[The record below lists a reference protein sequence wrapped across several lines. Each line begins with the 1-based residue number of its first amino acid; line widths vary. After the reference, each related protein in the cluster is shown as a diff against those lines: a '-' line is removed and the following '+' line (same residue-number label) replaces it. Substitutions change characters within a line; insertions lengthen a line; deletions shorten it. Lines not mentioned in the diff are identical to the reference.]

1 MWKRMIFFWVMRGGD
16 QLPPGSR
23 SKIKELMKELKELDE
38 DLEGKLHKAGFN
50 LLIRHA
56 KGDEVEKQKSP
67 GNHSQKQR
75 KNWDRS
81 EQDAVSLT
89 DSESRFFMKNKKG
102 HKELSYNL
110 QNRYRR
116 RF

>member
-1 MWKRMIFFWVMRGGD
+1 MWKRMIFFLVMRGGD

-56 KGDEVEKQKSP
+56 KGDEVEKQKVRETIAKSR
-67 GNHSQKQR
+67 GRIGIEVGKMRLVLRILNH
-75 KNWDRS
+75 
-81 EQDAVSLT
+81 VFL
-89 DSESRFFMKNKKG
+89 
-102 HKELSYNL
+102 
-110 QNRYRR
+110 
-116 RF
+116 

>member
-1 MWKRMIFFWVMRGGD
+1 MIFFLVMRGGD

-67 GNHSQKQR
+67 IAKSRGRIGIEVSKMRLVLRILNH
-75 KNWDRS
+75 
-81 EQDAVSLT
+81 VFL
-89 DSESRFFMKNKKG
+89 
-102 HKELSYNL
+102 
-110 QNRYRR
+110 
-116 RF
+116 